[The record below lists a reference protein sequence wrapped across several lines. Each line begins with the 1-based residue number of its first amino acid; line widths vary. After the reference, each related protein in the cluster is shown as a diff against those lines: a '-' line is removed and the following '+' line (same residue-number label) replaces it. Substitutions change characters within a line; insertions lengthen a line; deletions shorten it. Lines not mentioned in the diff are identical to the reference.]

1 VYLEKAEGSAVAAE
15 AGMPAVVTTPEG
27 VPGITIPSTDAPTEL
42 RVAQLVK
49 GSGET
54 IETGDLVTM
63 HYSGFVWADGSKF
76 DSSWDKGQPAQLEVS
91 PGKLIAGFLSGV
103 VGQTVGSR
111 VLVVIPPALGYGETP
126 TGNIPP
132 NSTLIFVIDI
142 LGTSS

>member
-1 VYLEKAEGSAVAAE
+1 
-15 AGMPAVVTTPEG
+15 
-27 VPGITIPSTDAPTEL
+27 
-42 RVAQLVK
+42 
-49 GSGET
+49 
-54 IETGDLVTM
+54 M
-63 HYSGFVWADGSKF
+63 HYSGFVWADGTKF